1 METIIIGIFIIGYL
15 AITLEHTLKVD
26 KLIPAL
32 AMMAFLWALISL
44 FNLPVFEVNAELK
57 ELEPTHLEE
66 ILLHHLGKTAEII
79 IFLLGAMTIVEIID
93 YFNGFFT
100 IKSFIPSYY

>member
-1 METIIIGIFIIGYL
+1 METILIGIFIIGYL

-44 FNLPVFEVNAELK
+44 FHLPVF
-57 ELEPTHLEE
+57 
-66 ILLHHLGKTAEII
+66 
-79 IFLLGAMTIVEIID
+79 
-93 YFNGFFT
+93 
-100 IKSFIPSYY
+100 